1 MQESKLKLC
10 LRAPYVFLPC
20 FTVGD
25 YDVVIPSDTAAGE
38 YKIRVGRFE
47 DDDLFDCSDMFEI
60 VSDEDDDDMSMSYT
74 L

>member
-1 MQESKLKLC
+1 M
-10 LRAPYVFLPC
+10 YVRLYFC
-20 FTVGD
+20 VVGTVGD

-47 DDDLFDCSDMFEI
+47 DDDLFDCSGMFEI
-60 VSDEDDDDMSMSYT
+60 VSDEDEDEDMSMSYT

>member
-1 MQESKLKLC
+1 MYFLRILC
-10 LRAPYVFLPC
+10 FL
-20 FTVGD
+20 FWFAVGD

-47 DDDLFDCSDMFEI
+47 DDDLFGCSGTFEI
-60 VSDEDDDDMSMSYT
+60 VSEDDDDMSMSYA